1 MSTRYSPKIVTDGLV
16 LSLDAANRLSY
27 PGTSTIWYDMSGN
40 ANTGTLTNGP
50 TFSNRNG
57 GSIIFDGVDDF
68 VNCGNADTIN
78 FGTGDFTIEMWA
90 LRSTNATTNLRLLSK
105 GGDSDLASTAGFA
118 FFGSDGG
125 ANFAVNPSGT
135 RTIISAAT
143 YSVGEWFNVVGVV
156 QRSSTIR
163 TYKNATLVQSAAA
176 PIGSV
181 SNASLNLNIARNTAG
196 ANLNWSGQISIVRM
210 YNRALTATE
219 VLQNYNANKTRFGV
233 I

>member
-1 MSTRYSPKIVTDGLV
+1 MATRYSPKLVTDGLV
-16 LSLDAANRLSY
+16 LSVDAANRLSY
-27 PGTSTIWYDMSGN
+27 PSTGTTWYDMSGN
-40 ANTGTLTNGP
+40 SNNGTLTNGP
-50 TFSNRNG
+50 TFSNTNG
-57 GSIIFDGVDDF
+57 GNFIFDALDDYVD
-68 VNCGNADTIN
+68 CGNGSSIN
-78 FGTGDFTIEMWA
+78 FGTGDFTIEIWA
-90 LRSTNATTNLRLLSK
+90 SRSTNATTNLRLLSK
-105 GGDSDLASTAGFA
+105 GGDSDLASAAGFA
-118 FFGSDGG
+118 FFGFDGG

-210 YNRALTATE
+210 YNKALTATE
-219 VLQNYNANKTRFGV
+219 VLQNYNANKTRFGL
-233 I
+233 

>member
-1 MSTRYSPKIVTDGLV
+1 VNYGPKIVTNGLV
-16 LSLDAANRLSY
+16 FALDAADRNSY
-27 PGTSTIWYDMSGN
+27 AGSGTTWNDMSGN
-40 ANTGTLTNGP
+40 NNTGTLTNGP
-50 TFSNRNG
+50 AFSNTNG

-105 GGDSDLASTAGFA
+105 GGDSNLANTAGFA
-118 FFGSDGG
+118 FFGYNGG
-125 ANFAVNPSGT
+125 ASFAVNPSGT

-163 TYKNATLVQSAAA
+163 TYKNAILVESAAA

-181 SNASLNLNIARNTAG
+181 SNASLNLNIARNTADL
-196 ANLNWSGQISIVRM
+196 NLNWSGQISIVRM
-210 YNRALTATE
+210 YNKALTARE
-219 VLQNYNANKTRFGV
+219 VLQNYNATKLRFGL
-233 I
+233 